1 MRRIDV
7 RWVPAMVVAITLM
20 TFGALDPAAGL
31 DAAMQ
36 KPAKPV
42 ASSPASIKEGMRAYA
57 TWCRSCH
64 GLRARGDGVTAPPGA
79 KPANLV
85 DAEWKYGS
93 SDAEIFRNIR
103 QGIKPF
109 EFMKPQ
115 KELSDTDIWNIINYL
130 RSLAQEPK
138 K

>member
-1 MRRIDV
+1 M
-7 RWVPAMVVAITLM
+7 RWVSALIVTVALM
-20 TFGALDPAAGL
+20 TSGELGPSVEL
-31 DAAMQ
+31 DAALQ
-36 KPAKPV
+36 RKPANPV
-42 ASSPASIKEGMRAYA
+42 ASSPASIKEGMRTYA

-85 DAEWKYGS
+85 DAEWKHGTT
-93 SDAEIFRNIR
+93 DAEIFRNIR

-115 KELSDTDIWNIINYL
+115 KELTDTEIWNIINYL